1 MAVYAVNRDLE
12 TEANADLLVL
22 IADRL
27 VAKYKKQEIQ
37 PEAFVAEISGVKDA
51 LTGKATDW
59 KTETQH
65 NRFDYLHL
73 TDKLAP
79 GEARLYVVSGK
90 DEGRFSEQAVPP
102 GTREQFYDKDFAPID

>member
-1 MAVYAVNRDLE
+1 VNRDLE
-12 TEANADLLVL
+12 NTASADLLVL

-37 PEAFVAEISGVKDA
+37 PEHFVAEIASLKDA
-51 LTGKATDW
+51 LTGWRIDW

-73 TDKLAP
+73 TDKLGP
-79 GEARLYVVSGK
+79 GEARLYIVSGK
-90 DEGRFSEQAVPP
+90 HEGRFSEQAVPA
-102 GTREQFYDKDFAPID
+102 GAREQFYDKSFAPID